1 MSQSHTGSLVDWSNS
16 QIAANECPEAIE
28 FGHGHGLSK
37 IKSFSMSKDSANCKI
52 SWEYAWPKYSN
63 ILITI
68 RVIG

>member
-37 IKSFSMSKDSANCKI
+37 IKSFSKNSANCKNKLGI
-52 SWEYAWPKYSN
+52 SLTQIFKH
-63 ILITI
+63 TF
-68 RVIG
+68 